1 MKIFSDR
8 LRELRKSAGLTQ
20 QQISEMLNI
29 RQQSYA
35 RYENGTGEPN
45 LDTVVK
51 IAGIFEV
58 SVDYLLGISEY

>member
-1 MKIFSDR
+1 M
-8 LRELRKSAGLTQ
+8 TQ

-58 SVDYLLGISEY
+58 SADYLLGISEY